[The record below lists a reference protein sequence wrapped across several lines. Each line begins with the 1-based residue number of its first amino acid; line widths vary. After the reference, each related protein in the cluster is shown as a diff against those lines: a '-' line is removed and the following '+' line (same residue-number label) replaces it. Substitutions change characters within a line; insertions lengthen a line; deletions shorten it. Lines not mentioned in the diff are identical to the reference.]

1 MGQYTGKFG
10 GIKYNDS
17 KVNTAKDRLNAA
29 KKELDD
35 TRSAMA
41 QGFTSLQSCRGI
53 EHIQADLGHNKG
65 VILGGDS
72 IVINDVHGWMGWNHD
87 YQYPDY
93 IFMQCAC

>member
-65 VILGGDS
+65 VILEF
-72 IVINDVHGWMGWNHD
+72 
-87 YQYPDY
+87 PDKCTEY
-93 IFMQCAC
+93 IELLSNNVL